1 MVYSSAEVT
10 VNAKTGRIQKE
21 QTSVGKRSQINFEPP
36 HIVRKCTF
44 YATSFHKKKKRR
56 DSLNE
61 ALLVPSN
68 AKTR

>member
-44 YATSFHKKKKRR
+44 YATSFHKKKK
-56 DSLNE
+56 D
-61 ALLVPSN
+61 V
-68 AKTR
+68 TV